1 MSFPAAGVIDSFFA
15 RYSLLTIVFGSLF
28 TIADRFSITPGFVV
42 GGEVR
47 PITFAEGLYV
57 SIVTLSAVGYG
68 DIVASGPAV
77 RMLVAV
83 EIFLGVMLILFGVQ
97 AILSTPAR
105 KKD

>member
-1 MSFPAAGVIDSFFA
+1 M
-15 RYSLLTIVFGSLF
+15 F